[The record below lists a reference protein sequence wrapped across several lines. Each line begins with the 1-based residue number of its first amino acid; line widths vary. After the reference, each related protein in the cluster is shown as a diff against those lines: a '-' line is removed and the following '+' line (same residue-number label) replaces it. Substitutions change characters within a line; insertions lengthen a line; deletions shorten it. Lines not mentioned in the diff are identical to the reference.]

1 MRFPQVS
8 LDTREWTLKNRLVL
22 GVSLLAALGFLL
34 SGILAQSA
42 YRTFLMQEVDSQLTT
57 IVESSLLRLD
67 RAGIEVEEGADAGK
81 PFRPL
86 EPLRG
91 VPTAAALTLIDF
103 QGRILGSIG
112 GDLSASKIEIA
123 LDRVLDRDSYG
134 VPFTF
139 DSKDAHYRVLALELP
154 SRVGIVIA
162 SISLED
168 VDDSIARLQ
177 YLMLL
182 ISVATLI

>member
-1 MRFPQVS
+1 MRFPRIS

-22 GVSLLAALGFLL
+22 GVSLLAALGFLV

-67 RAGIEVEEGADAGK
+67 RAGIEAEEGADAGR

-91 VPTAAALTLIDF
+91 VPTAA
-103 QGRILGSIG
+103 
-112 GDLSASKIEIA
+112 
-123 LDRVLDRDSYG
+123 
-134 VPFTF
+134 
-139 DSKDAHYRVLALELP
+139 
-154 SRVGIVIA
+154 VI
-162 SISLED
+162 
-168 VDDSIARLQ
+168 
-177 YLMLL
+177 
-182 ISVATLI
+182 T